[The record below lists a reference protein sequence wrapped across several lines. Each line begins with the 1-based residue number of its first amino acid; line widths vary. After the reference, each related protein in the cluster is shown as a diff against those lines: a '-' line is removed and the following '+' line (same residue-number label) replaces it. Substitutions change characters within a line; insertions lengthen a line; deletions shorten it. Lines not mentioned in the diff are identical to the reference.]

1 MSDDG
6 RQRGWFWATL
16 ALSSIS
22 VVAAVFALWELIE
35 SHFFRDADYLT
46 LHYLYVTR
54 GVCSSL
60 LLAFW
65 AAWFVLR
72 ERQAAEKQ
80 LRRSHERYRKL
91 LQVDPSAMAL
101 CDGSL
106 KVLEWN
112 AAAERLYG
120 FSRGEVMGVGLPT
133 VPPAKQSELEE
144 FLRRVRRGDAVF
156 DFETVRRNREGT
168 EIEVLLSLLPFQEDS
183 GETYF
188 LEVTNDIRERVR
200 LRETLLQIEK
210 LTTMGKMAAG
220 TAHHLNTP
228 LAAMLL
234 RMSMIRSRASREIA
248 PDLEQLEGNIR
259 FCQQFV
265 RRLLDFS
272 RRPQTHKQPESI
284 AGTVES
290 VVSFLSPQ
298 VLAKRARLQLDVG
311 TLNGAK
317 VLADRNQLEALFLI
331 LVSNSLDAVPEQG
344 TIRIRARRLD
354 QERVRVEVSDDGC
367 GIDPANLPRIFEPF
381 FTTKPAGKGTGLG
394 LAIAANILSEHGG
407 SVRLDSKPGKGTTAI
422 VELPLWHEAGVP
434 QGAHA

>member
-1 MSDDG
+1 MNHAG
-6 RQRGWFWATL
+6 QQRRWFWATL

-35 SHFFRDADYLT
+35 SHFFRDVDYLT

-120 FSRGEVMGVGLPT
+120 FSRADVLEVGLPT
-133 VPPAKQSELEE
+133 VPAAKQGELEE
-144 FLRRVRRGDAVF
+144 FLRRVRRGDAVL

-168 EIEVLLSLLPFQEDS
+168 EIEVLLSLLPFLEDS

-248 PDLEQLEGNIR
+248 PDLEQLESNIR

-272 RRPQTHKQPESI
+272 RRPETHKQPESLG
-284 AGTVES
+284 GTVES

-298 VLAKRARLQLDVG
+298 VLAKRARLQVEVS

-331 LVSNSLDAVPEQG
+331 LVSNSLDALPEQG
-344 TIRIRARRLD
+344 TIRIRARLLN
-354 QERVRVEVSDDGC
+354 QERVVIEVSDNGC
-367 GIDPANLPRIFEPF
+367 GIDPVNLPRIFEPF

-394 LAIAANILSEHGG
+394 LAIASNILSEHGG
-407 SVRLDSKPGKGTTAI
+407 AVRLDSAPGRGTTAI
-422 VELPLWHEAGVP
+422 VELPLWQEAGA
-434 QGAHA
+434 GAHA